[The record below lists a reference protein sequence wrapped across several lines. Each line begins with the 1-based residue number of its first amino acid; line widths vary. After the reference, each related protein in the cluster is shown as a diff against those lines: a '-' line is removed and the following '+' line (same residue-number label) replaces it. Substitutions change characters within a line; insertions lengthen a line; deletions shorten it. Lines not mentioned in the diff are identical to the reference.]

1 MQRRPRRFQLRRLS
15 AVPCL
20 PCQPVCMTVSWA
32 KRTIRQKT
40 LQVCILFSNILFHFF
55 FLSNKKYAPWLI
67 PASGASAIR
76 QFLLFASM
84 YTKKPTEVQTHTYPE
99 PPPAHI
105 HHSFSKTMRRTSNRR
120 PYPLPLQLTPPGT
133 LAAHGKFCLVLL
145 CSQPDTVRRH
155 PLRKTQT
162 SSPLIKGS
170 NTGIKPSARHH
181 PCYSGLQVQGTA
193 APPAAW

>member
-1 MQRRPRRFQLRRLS
+1 
-15 AVPCL
+15 
-20 PCQPVCMTVSWA
+20 
-32 KRTIRQKT
+32 
-40 LQVCILFSNILFHFF
+40 
-55 FLSNKKYAPWLI
+55 
-67 PASGASAIR
+67 
-76 QFLLFASM
+76 
-84 YTKKPTEVQTHTYPE
+84 
-99 PPPAHI
+99 
-105 HHSFSKTMRRTSNRR
+105 MRRTSNRR

-193 APPAAW
+193 APPAAWYFKYKHFPAVCQAKEPPVKDGQPFFQLWGSPLKAPLKAVFFIPRCHRA